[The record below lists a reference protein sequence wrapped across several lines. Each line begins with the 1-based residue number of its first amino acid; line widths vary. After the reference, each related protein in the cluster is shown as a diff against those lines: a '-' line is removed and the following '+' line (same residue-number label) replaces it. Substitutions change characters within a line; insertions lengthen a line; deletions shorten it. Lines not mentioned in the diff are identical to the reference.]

1 MAVDSYAESYRE
13 AMKQLGINPDE
24 KVMPNQLLNVQ
35 AQARAIDKLAFK
47 IRMQKRSFSS

>member
-1 MAVDSYAESYRE
+1 MRDSYAESYRE

-24 KVMPNQLLNVQ
+24 KVPNQLLNVQ

-47 IRMQKRSFSS
+47 IRMEASAGRD